1 MGHKSGVQFRVLR
14 SRLHPLPQA
23 PATSRQGQQ
32 IFKVELQFEFG
43 DAIFLFELVYYID
56 FTVSR
61 SGELLPRTPARTFP
75 VATPFACAAHP
86 ALPPPAGCE
95 SHDSS
100 PLVCAGSK
108 LNTHPLHPQRSAAS
122 RAAAGMPRAPMR
134 LVGPSPSHAAHD
146 CLRAAGPRA
155 TPWTSSDEPGRL

>member
-1 MGHKSGVQFRVLR
+1 MNRGSSSASLAHAYTPFGRFQ
-14 SRLHPLPQA
+14 RLLE
-23 PATSRQGQQ
+23 RGQQ

-61 SGELLPRTPARTFP
+61 SGELLPRTPARTFH

-108 LNTHPLHPQRSAAS
+108 LKTHPLHPE
-122 RAAAGMPRAPMR
+122 RAAAPLAAAGAPRAPMR
-134 LVGPSPSHAAHD
+134 LVGPSPSHADHD
-146 CLRAAGPRA
+146 CLRAAGPCA
-155 TPWTSSDEPGRL
+155 TP